1 MIQIQFV
8 ITDSANNVLVFETL
22 INCITFFFEV
32 GGALWSVLGVI
43 RLASCLHEKNAPGL
57 QSALWQISGGFSII
71 IAAFLF
77 RNLILIPKPLLK
89 DYLKFIINLISFG
102 SKIII
107 FAGALWTLF
116 GVINLAESLRN
127 PNAPALE
134 SSLWQ
139 IVGGFCMCF
148 AAFILNSNIVTL
160 I

>member
-1 MIQIQFV
+1 M
-8 ITDSANNVLVFETL
+8 
-22 INCITFFFEV
+22 
-32 GGALWSVLGVI
+32 WSVLGVI
-43 RLASCLHEKNAPGL
+43 RLASYLHEKNAPGL

-71 IAAFLF
+71 IAAIFF
-77 RNLILIPKPLLK
+77 RTFNFNLELIIK
-89 DYLKFIINLISFG
+89 LISYA

-139 IVGGFCMCF
+139 IVGGFCICF

>member
-32 GGALWSVLGVI
+32 GGALWSVLGVV
-43 RLASCLHEKNAPGL
+43 RLASYLREKNAPGL

-71 IAAFLF
+71 IAAIFF
-77 RNLILIPKPLLK
+77 RTFNFNLEL
-89 DYLKFIINLISFG
+89 IINLINYA

-116 GVINLAESLRN
+116 GIINLAESLRN
-127 PNAPALE
+127 PNAPSLE

-148 AAFILNSNIVTL
+148 AALILNSNIVML

>member
-1 MIQIQFV
+1 MIQIKFI
-8 ITDSANNVLVFETL
+8 ITDAANNVLVYETL
-22 INCITFFFEV
+22 INCITFFFEM
-32 GGALWSVLGVI
+32 GGGLWSLLGVI
-43 RLASCLHEKNAPGL
+43 RLASCLNEKNSPGL

-71 IAAFLF
+71 IVAVFF
-77 RNLILIPKPLLK
+77 RTFNLNLELIIK
-89 DYLKFIINLISFG
+89 LISYA
-102 SKIII
+102 SKMII
-107 FAGALWTLF
+107 FVGALWTLF

-139 IVGGFCMCF
+139 IIGGFCICF